1 MSAEKVALSELALFK
16 ITILFSNL
24 EDKKNVLEP
33 HSTFI
38 REVKQRF
45 FDKSKPMTNHWIK
58 SINAW
63 AENYDI
69 SKEYTFPDI
78 KKQTTITV
86 NDLTVIKRRRKPST
100 RKDIFY
106 YQYIAEKDDVR
117 YWFSIKK
124 TRIGDKYNVD
134 KTSVKKVN
142 HNDIRV
148 GDRISLLNSYVRD
161 ISDGII
167 FISSTD
173 EIKVTKKESCT

>member
-1 MSAEKVALSELALFK
+1 MSAEKVVLSELALFK

-24 EDKKNVLEP
+24 EDEKHILEP
-33 HSTFI
+33 NSTFV

-69 SKEYTFPDI
+69 SKDYTLPDV
-78 KKQTTITV
+78 KKQTSITV
-86 NDLTVIKRRRKPST
+86 NDLIVTKRRRKPSS

-134 KTSVKKVN
+134 KNYVKKIN

-148 GDRISLLNSYVRD
+148 GDSISLINSHVRD